1 MQGDDLQFAF
11 DNNTVFITVSIS
23 APNQKTGVP
32 IPAGAGSGS
41 FQEP

>member
-1 MQGDDLQFAF
+1 
-11 DNNTVFITVSIS
+11 VSIS
-23 APNQKTGVP
+23 TPNQKTGVP